1 MDILHLYRSNESE
14 AESLINSVQMFTK
27 DIKLDF
33 EIIKCA
39 LSNKTKKIG
48 KSDRSEI
55 NINRINGTSS
65 KSKRLQILRYF
76 RKGWYNAW
84 ESKNDTQEGVL
95 LKTENDFVIKI
106 EIKEIF

>member
-1 MDILHLYRSNESE
+1 
-14 AESLINSVQMFTK
+14 MFTK

-55 NINRINGTSS
+55 NINRINRTSS

-76 RKGWYNAW
+76 RKG
-84 ESKNDTQEGVL
+84 
-95 LKTENDFVIKI
+95 
-106 EIKEIF
+106 

>member
-1 MDILHLYRSNESE
+1 
-14 AESLINSVQMFTK
+14 MFTK

-39 LSNKTKKIG
+39 LLNKTKKIG

-55 NINRINGTSS
+55 NINRINRTSS

-76 RKGWYNAW
+76 RKG
-84 ESKNDTQEGVL
+84 
-95 LKTENDFVIKI
+95 
-106 EIKEIF
+106 

>member
-14 AESLINSVQMFTK
+14 AERLINSVQMFTK

-55 NINRINGTSS
+55 NINLLS
-65 KSKRLQILRYF
+65 KLKSRKFFKTLNSRTVSPIRYLSVIFKWTKEELRAMDQ
-76 RKGWYNAW
+76 KP
-84 ESKNDTQEGVL
+84 
-95 LKTENDFVIKI
+95 
-106 EIKEIF
+106 